1 MGTTDK
7 TAAER
12 QKRYRKRKAK
22 AFAEYNALQATIDEL
37 TEDLKLSD
45 AEKWQLLLKKVKGLY
60 TYK

>member
-12 QKRYRKRKAK
+12 QKRFRERKAK

-37 TEDLKLSD
+37 TKDLKLSD
-45 AEKWQLLLKKVKGLY
+45 ADKWQLLLKKVKGL
-60 TYK
+60 